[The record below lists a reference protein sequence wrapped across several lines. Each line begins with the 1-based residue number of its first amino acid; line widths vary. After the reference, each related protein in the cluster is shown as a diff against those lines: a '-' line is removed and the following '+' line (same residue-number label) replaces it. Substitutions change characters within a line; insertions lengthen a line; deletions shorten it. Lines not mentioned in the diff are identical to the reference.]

1 MNKPNFVKYLGII
14 DSEKYIKFINDN
26 NIKFEQNLNYNRN
39 TFFNA
44 CENFFLVKRFNID
57 NIKLVQDFFEISK
70 DLCEILNDN
79 FGNGTIYNVQFS
91 LMPPKS
97 KIKEHYDHG
106 LTFTLSNRIH
116 LPLKT
121 NKDVIFS
128 IGDQN
133 FNFKSNKLI
142 EINNKK
148 THSVINNSES
158 EFRIHLIIDYMPI
171 KYAKYLDITQGSR
184 PLGEVL

>member
-26 NIKFEQNLNYNRN
+26 DIKFEQNLNYNRKNYFN
-39 TFFNA
+39 T
-44 CENFFLVKRFNID
+44 CKNFFLVEKFNID
-57 NIKLVQDFFEISK
+57 NVKLVQDFFDISK
-70 DLCEILNDN
+70 DLCEILNNN

-97 KIKEHYDHG
+97 EIKKHCDSG

-133 FNFKSNKLI
+133 FNFDSHKLI

-148 THSVINNSES
+148 EHSVINNSES
-158 EFRIHLIIDYMPI
+158 EFRIHLIIDYLPI
-171 KYAKYLDITQGSR
+171 KYAKYLDITQELR
-184 PLGEVL
+184 LRDEVL